1 MKDILF
7 ILGAPFPDGGFEWY
21 CNDCATLEGAL
32 LVNPHWNEKIDVR
45 RVSFP
50 RPRKEIVDLVGPDWQ
65 GCPMLVMPK
74 ERAPGDAIIVGE
86 YAILQDV
93 RAIGRALTSRHG
105 GVGPHP

>member
-1 MKDILF
+1 MKDTLF
-7 ILGAPFPDGGFEWY
+7 ILAAPFQDGGFEWY

-32 LVNPHWNEKIDVR
+32 LVNPHWNEKIEVR
-45 RVSFP
+45 RIGFT
-50 RPRKEIVDLVGPDWQ
+50 RPRKEVVDLVGPDWQ
-65 GCPMLVMPK
+65 GCPMLVMDK

-86 YAILQDV
+86 LALLQDV